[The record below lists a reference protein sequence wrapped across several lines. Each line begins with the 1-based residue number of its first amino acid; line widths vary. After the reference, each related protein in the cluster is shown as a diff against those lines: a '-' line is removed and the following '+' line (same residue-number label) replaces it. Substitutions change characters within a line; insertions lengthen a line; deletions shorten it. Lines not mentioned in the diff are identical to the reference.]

1 MQQYFKIRTQAIND
15 LKGTAEDPYPH
26 KFHVD
31 LSLAQF
37 IEKYN
42 NLQPEDQ
49 LSDVVLNLSGTKKIV
64 IYICVNVK
72 QCPLMLCVILRLC

>member
-1 MQQYFKIRTQAIND
+1 MSSTIFTATPALLNCFCFVFFSQQYFKIRTQAIED

-31 LSLAQF
+31 LSLTEF

-42 NLQPEDQ
+42 NLQPGDQ
-49 LSDVVLNLSGTKKIV
+49 LADVIKVAGTRNI
-64 IYICVNVK
+64 
-72 QCPLMLCVILRLC
+72 